1 MRDDQA
7 IETDAI
13 EDDFESFGSGP
24 DGPGRE
30 MITSLLA
37 DEVVFVEPTASVHE
51 AAEVLRSAD
60 VGLAVVGHRE
70 HVAGV
75 VSERD
80 IVRAVALGRDL
91 DTTIVEVIETE
102 DLRWST
108 TQTSIDD
115 VAEEMLE
122 NHLRHVLVRNDD
134 GSLAGV
140 ASMRDLLGAYL
151 P

>member
-7 IETDAI
+7 SETDLT
-13 EDDFESFGSGP
+13 DDEFNSFGGGP
-24 DGPGRE
+24 DGAGRE
-30 MITSLLA
+30 TITSLLA
-37 DEVVFVEPTASVHE
+37 DEVVFVEPTSTVHE

-60 VGLAVVGHRE
+60 VGLAVVGDHGD
-70 HVAGV
+70 VAGV

-80 IVRAVALGRDL
+80 IVRAVALGHDL
-91 DTTIVEVIETE
+91 DTTIVELIDTE

-108 TQTSIDD
+108 TESSIDD

-122 NHLRHVLVRNDD
+122 NHLRHVLVRNQD